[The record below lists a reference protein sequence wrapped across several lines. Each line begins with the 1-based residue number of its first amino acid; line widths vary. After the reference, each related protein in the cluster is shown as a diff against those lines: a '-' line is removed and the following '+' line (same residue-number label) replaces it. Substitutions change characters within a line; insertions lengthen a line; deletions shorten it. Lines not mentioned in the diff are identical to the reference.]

1 MGTCSSLSSKSKVVT
16 LTSDSLAKYPRRASL
31 RVRVR
36 NSLGKLIGD
45 QKLDF
50 ALTEPRFS
58 NSKTVTLRHRTYKI
72 SSILHTVC
80 VLPGLDPRGEG
91 FKPCQDHCFF
101 TATEDSFLLGLYD
114 GHGKEGAKVVDFCVK
129 TASNYY
135 RRHKPSEMSSFHP
148 LTYLLNLTHLCDE
161 HLKKPDSNINVQNS
175 GW

>member
-16 LTSDSLAKYPRRASL
+16 LTSDSLTKYPRRASL

-36 NSLGKLIGD
+36 NSLGKPIGA

-50 ALTEPRFS
+50 PLTEPRLS
-58 NSKTVTLRHRTYKI
+58 KSKTVILRHRSYKI
-72 SSILHTVC
+72 SRIFHIVC

-91 FKPCQDHCFF
+91 YKLCQDHCFF

-135 RRHKPSEMSSFHP
+135 RHHKPSEVNSSNP
-148 LTYLLNLTHLCDE
+148 LTFLLNLTHFCDE
-161 HLKKPDSNINVQNS
+161 QLKKPDSNINVQNS